1 MIGIITQPLGY
12 NYGGILQNFALQ
24 TALKKLGYDSVTIDD
39 TYRYNYVRYIFSCT
53 LTLLAKLIGK
63 SRPFPLRPYKGR
75 IIPSVTG
82 QFIYNKI
89 NITKPSEGLNE
100 KTISKYGL
108 TTFIVGSDQVW
119 RPSYNKS
126 IYKMYLD
133 CISDRYKKIAYAAS
147 FGTDK
152 WEYNEEETLIC
163 KRLIESFAAVSTREK
178 SGIGLVNRFLGYKDV
193 SLVLDPTLLL
203 EKTEYLA
210 LCRTVPVKQSH
221 YLCAYVLDLSDEKT
235 NLIRH
240 IADSK
245 NLELRLFSAHENLSL
260 SVEEWLSNFR
270 DASFVVT
277 DSFHGTV
284 FSIIFEKEF
293 IVLQND
299 ERGADRFVSLLSIFD
314 LTSRIFNET
323 MCIEDDIQWEKVN
336 EKLLSIREKS
346 MCYLKNNL

>member
-1 MIGIITQPLGY
+1 M
-12 NYGGILQNFALQ
+12 
-24 TALKKLGYDSVTIDD
+24 
-39 TYRYNYVRYIFSCT
+39 
-53 LTLLAKLIGK
+53 
-63 SRPFPLRPYKGR
+63 
-75 IIPSVTG
+75 
-82 QFIYNKI
+82 
-89 NITKPSEGLNE
+89 
-100 KTISKYGL
+100 
-108 TTFIVGSDQVW
+108 
-119 RPSYNKS
+119 
-126 IYKMYLD
+126 
-133 CISDRYKKIAYAAS
+133 
-147 FGTDK
+147 
-152 WEYNEEETLIC
+152 
-163 KRLIESFAAVSTREK
+163 
-178 SGIGLVNRFLGYKDV
+178 
-193 SLVLDPTLLL
+193 
-203 EKTEYLA
+203 
-210 LCRTVPVKQSH
+210 PVKQSR